1 MLAIPVPFVVSLLLL
16 LLAVTLYV
24 RLPQQAKAACAF
36 LLLCSLTT
44 GTVGLR
50 WTLDWSWLRFLQP
63 VLAATIPAAA
73 WSCFFIKRSNWRK
86 AFSLH
91 WLGPSVVVLALLAQP
106 FWSAPLD
113 EWITLLYVA
122 YGIALIRRSRE
133 DWENIALGE
142 WEGAR
147 KAALVAGAMLL
158 FSALIDSAMSI
169 DFAFRAGKEALYIL
183 TIGHLI
189 MLPLLS
195 LAVVMVGISTP
206 AEEEEPEVE
215 ESLIQPSHDLTSISE
230 LTVKAEPLLS
240 AERAL
245 EITQLLDQLMQEKKL
260 YLDPELTLNKL
271 SRKLVIPAKQ
281 ISTAVNLV
289 HQRNISKLINEYR
302 IEHAKQAL
310 RSCSDTITQIM
321 LSSGFQTKSNFNR
334 EFSRVTGTT
343 PSDYREQN
351 QRSPS

>member
-1 MLAIPVPFVVSLLLL
+1 M
-16 LLAVTLYV
+16 
-24 RLPQQAKAACAF
+24 
-36 LLLCSLTT
+36 
-44 GTVGLR
+44 
-50 WTLDWSWLRFLQP
+50 
-63 VLAATIPAAA
+63 
-73 WSCFFIKRSNWRK
+73 
-86 AFSLH
+86 
-91 WLGPSVVVLALLAQP
+91 
-106 FWSAPLD
+106 
-113 EWITLLYVA
+113 
-122 YGIALIRRSRE
+122 
-133 DWENIALGE
+133 GE

-147 KAALVAGAMLL
+147 KAALMAGAMLL

-169 DFAFRAGKEALYIL
+169 DFTFRAGKEALYIL

-206 AEEEEPEVE
+206 VEEEEEEAAAE

-343 PSDYREQN
+343 PSDYREQT
-351 QRSPS
+351 QRSSS

>member
-44 GTVGLR
+44 ATVGLR

-86 AFSLH
+86 VFSLH

-106 FWSAPLD
+106 IWSAPLD

-142 WEGAR
+142 WEDAR

-206 AEEEEPEVE
+206 VEEEEAE
-215 ESLIQPSHDLTSISE
+215 ESLIQPTHGLTSISE
-230 LTVKAEPLLS
+230 LPVKAEPLLS

-245 EITQLLDQLMQEKKL
+245 EITQLLDQLMLEKKL

-334 EFSRVTGTT
+334 EFSRITGTT
-343 PSDYREQN
+343 PSDYREQT

>member
-1 MLAIPVPFVVSLLLL
+1 M
-16 LLAVTLYV
+16 
-24 RLPQQAKAACAF
+24 
-36 LLLCSLTT
+36 
-44 GTVGLR
+44 
-50 WTLDWSWLRFLQP
+50 
-63 VLAATIPAAA
+63 
-73 WSCFFIKRSNWRK
+73 
-86 AFSLH
+86 
-91 WLGPSVVVLALLAQP
+91 
-106 FWSAPLD
+106 
-113 EWITLLYVA
+113 
-122 YGIALIRRSRE
+122 
-133 DWENIALGE
+133 GE

-147 KAALVAGAMLL
+147 KAALMAGAMSL

-206 AEEEEPEVE
+206 VEEEEEAAAE

-343 PSDYREQN
+343 PSDYREQT